1 MKKETTNLTLDKVAN
16 LYNKTK
22 DEKYKKFW
30 YQMVHRQAALLAL
43 VKERSPLRKRT

>member
-1 MKKETTNLTLDKVAN
+1 MKNEVSNLTLDKVAN

-30 YQMVHRQAALLAL
+30 YQMVRRQAALLAL
-43 VKERSPLRKRT
+43 EKERSPLRKKT

>member
-1 MKKETTNLTLDKVAN
+1 MKKEITNLTLDKAAN

-30 YQMVHRQAALLAL
+30 YQMIRRQAVLLAS
-43 VKERSPLRKRT
+43 VKERSPLRKQT

>member
-1 MKKETTNLTLDKVAN
+1 MKNEFLNLTLDKVAN

-30 YQMVHRQAALLAL
+30 YQMVYRQAALLASA
-43 VKERSPLRKRT
+43 KERSPLRKRT